1 MDITPEDIAKQN
13 HHHEIV
19 ELLMDWSLGCN
30 SLEAISAATS
40 PPGGQKSPLTSMDC
54 PPATSP
60 LPVEIHNG
68 GAPLFLADFQPARPK
83 TTVNR
88 APGTRPKST
97 ALGSNNNNNAK
108 RKRKK
113 ARPDEE
119 VCSVLTIVTT
129 PSPPNMAISCATG
142 QPHAF
147 SPNFVS
153 ITNGLSPLGSTGI
166 SPVDSTTLPPLHAP
180 NSLDTQ
186 QLSSLEPLNILS
198 LDDLAILE
206 EVKIGWDDLLL
217 DDIDLFND
225 PAGMSKCR
233 SPPSTTMEPLTVL
246 DHIVLTTSDCMYVPN
261 AAPPVKRALDSLQ
274 GKILYPV
281 HSTPPRK
288 DYQNGYY
295 LKLYHQPLHQ
305 PFYAGGERL
314 PLQPQASSFVNG
326 CESSPQAFVSSF
338 PTPFSD
344 SLEQWSSPSSS
355 SSC

>member
-1 MDITPEDIAKQN
+1 MTPEDIAKQN

-19 ELLMDWSLGCN
+19 ELLTDWSLRCN
-30 SLEAISAATS
+30 SLKAMSAATS
-40 PPGGQKSPLTSMDC
+40 PPGGQKSPLASMDC
-54 PPATSP
+54 PLATSP
-60 LPVEIHNG
+60 LPVEIHNDD
-68 GAPLFLADFQPARPK
+68 APLLVADFQPTRPR

-97 ALGSNNNNNAK
+97 ASGSNNDNNNAK

-113 ARPDEE
+113 TRLDEE
-119 VCSVLTIVTT
+119 VCSAMSIVTT

-142 QPHAF
+142 QPQAF
-147 SPNFVS
+147 SPNCVS

-166 SPVDSTTLPPLHAP
+166 SPADSTTLPSLHAP

-198 LDDLAILE
+198 LNDLAILE
-206 EVKIGWDDLLL
+206 EAKIGWDDLLL

-225 PAGMSKCR
+225 PADMSKCR
-233 SPPSTTMEPLTVL
+233 SPPSTTMGPLAVV
-246 DHIVLTTSDCMYVPN
+246 DHLVLTTSDCMYVPN
-261 AAPPVKRALDSLQ
+261 AAPPVKRVLDSLQ
-274 GKILYPV
+274 GKRLYPV

-288 DYQNGYY
+288 DYQNGDYS
-295 LKLYHQPLHQ
+295 KLYHQPLHQ
-305 PFYAGGERL
+305 PFCAGGERL

-326 CESSPQAFVSSF
+326 CESPPQKFVSSF

-344 SLEQWSSPSSS
+344 SLGKWSSPSSS